1 MAPGGLVFLQQVQT
15 GLQFAVGGFE
25 LFPVALV
32 FQHQAS
38 TIQRTAN
45 RVLEHRE
52 VFQGLDQ
59 VIGGTQA

>member
-1 MAPGGLVFLQQVQT
+1 MQT

-32 FQHQAS
+32 FHQQARPVQGSADRMLQH
-38 TIQRTAN
+38 RK
-45 RVLEHRE
+45 

-59 VIGGTQA
+59 VIGSTQA